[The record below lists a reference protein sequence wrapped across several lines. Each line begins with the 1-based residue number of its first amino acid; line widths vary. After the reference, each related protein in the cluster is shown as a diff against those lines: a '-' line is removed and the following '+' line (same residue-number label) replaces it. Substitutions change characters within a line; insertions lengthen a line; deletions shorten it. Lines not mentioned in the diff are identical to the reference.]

1 MEMNHED
8 AKNTKGGGIF
18 PKIFERMGVVG
29 SFFPYAKIQT
39 NTGETGA
46 GEGACGG
53 EVEAVA
59 GGA

>member
-8 AKNTKGGGIF
+8 TKNTKGGVIF
-18 PKIFERMGVVG
+18 PKIFERMGVEG
-29 SFFPYAKIQT
+29 SFFPHAKIQT
-39 NTGETGA
+39 NTEDA
-46 GEGACGG
+46 GEGEGAGGG